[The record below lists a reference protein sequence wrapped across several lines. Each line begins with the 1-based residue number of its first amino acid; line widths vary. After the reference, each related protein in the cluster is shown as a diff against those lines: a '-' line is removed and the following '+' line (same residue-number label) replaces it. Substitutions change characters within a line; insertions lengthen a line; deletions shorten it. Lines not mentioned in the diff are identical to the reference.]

1 MASSSVAAPAHILG
15 HYRMEEAPRRDLVPL
30 SDARYGRVTLRRSA
44 AAAWRRM
51 AAAAAA
57 DGVTL
62 IPVSGFRSIAHQER
76 LFFDVKAARG
86 QTAAER
92 ALVSAPPGHSEHHT
106 GYAVD
111 VSTPSVGD
119 DLVVSFDKTDA
130 SRWLRKNAAAFH
142 FEMSFGKDNVM
153 GVSYEPWH
161 YRFVGDSHS
170 LRTFAAPRAAA
181 GK

>member
-111 VSTPSVGD
+111 VRCVLYTGPHTTP
-119 DLVVSFDKTDA
+119 
-130 SRWLRKNAAAFH
+130 
-142 FEMSFGKDNVM
+142 
-153 GVSYEPWH
+153 
-161 YRFVGDSHS
+161 
-170 LRTFAAPRAAA
+170 FAW
-181 GK
+181 